1 MQIREMEAER
11 ATMVERQSMLGEEVD
26 LLTAR
31 IVEKNQ
37 KIHLLVKNRE
47 EKWMPDIIR
56 QSR

>member
-31 IVEKNQ
+31 IVEKN
-37 KIHLLVKNRE
+37 
-47 EKWMPDIIR
+47 
-56 QSR
+56 